1 MILKGKYNSATIH
14 AETIEPQVINQI
26 KEFLNTDVSEGST
39 IHIMPDT
46 HSGKGCVVG
55 FTMTILDKL
64 CPNLVGVDVGCT
76 ISCIKLP
83 RETKVLPEVF
93 LEACKK
99 IPNGV
104 GSNAG
109 RPPKF
114 VDEDSIGLDKL
125 TFELNHSE
133 TVINSIGSLGS
144 GNHFIE
150 LNEDKD
156 TGDHYI
162 VVHTGSR
169 NLGQQV
175 CGYHMRVAKTDHSR
189 GDLSYLTGHNLD
201 NYLHDMKICQNY
213 ALSNHKEIY
222 SKLLETLGV
231 RLCKTEVFT
240 TMHNYIDF
248 NDHILR
254 KGAISCQEGK
264 KVLIPFNMRDGSV
277 IGVGKGNPDW
287 NFSGPHGAGRILSR
301 TQAKQLITLEDFKE
315 SMKGIT
321 GTVCQETIDEA
332 PMVYKKAD
340 EIERLISETVEVTN
354 HLKVLAN
361 FKGF

>member
-1 MILKGKYNSATIH
+1 M
-14 AETIEPQVINQI
+14 
-26 KEFLNTDVSEGST
+26 SE
-39 IHIMPDT
+39 
-46 HSGKGCVVG
+46 
-55 FTMTILDKL
+55 
-64 CPNLVGVDVGCT
+64 
-76 ISCIKLP
+76 
-83 RETKVLPEVF
+83 
-93 LEACKK
+93 
-99 IPNGV
+99 
-104 GSNAG
+104 
-109 RPPKF
+109 
-114 VDEDSIGLDKL
+114 
-125 TFELNHSE
+125 
-133 TVINSIGSLGS
+133 
-144 GNHFIE
+144 
-150 LNEDKD
+150 
-156 TGDHYI
+156 
-162 VVHTGSR
+162 
-169 NLGQQV
+169 Q
-175 CGYHMRVAKTDHSR
+175 
-189 GDLSYLTGHNLD
+189 
-201 NYLHDMKICQNY
+201 
-213 ALSNHKEIY
+213 
-222 SKLLETLGV
+222 LLETLGV

-277 IGVGKGNPDW
+277 IGIGKGNPDW

-321 GTVCQETIDEA
+321 GTICQETIDEA